1 MLGVSF
7 LAGSH
12 THCQQHISRRRR
24 STTALPIVA
33 AMSAAAQQK
42 PLPTSSTILRVG
54 CVGGGQLGRM
64 MAMEAPRLNIQM
76 NFLDST
82 GTNCPA
88 AQVVGKSATRII
100 EGSLYDTSKL
110 RALVDLGCDV
120 VTMEIEHVGVDGLAQ
135 LESEGVNVQ
144 PCTRVVR
151 LIQDKYAQ
159 KVRNF

>member
-1 MLGVSF
+1 MFELNPGYVVCVQSNE
-7 LAGSH
+7 
-12 THCQQHISRRRR
+12 RY
-24 STTALPIVA
+24 VA
-33 AMSAAAQQK
+33 EIIIHKIMRATQK
-42 PLPTSSTILRVG
+42 LLPTSSTTLRVG

-64 MAMEAPRLNIQM
+64 MALEAPRLNIQM

-82 GTNCPA
+82 GSQCPA
-88 AQVVGKSATRII
+88 AKVMGTSTNRVI

-120 VTMEIEHVGVDGLAQ
+120 VTMEIEHVGVDGLAK

-144 PCTRVVR
+144 PCSRVVR

-159 KVRNF
+159 KVREF

>member
-1 MLGVSF
+1 
-7 LAGSH
+7 
-12 THCQQHISRRRR
+12 
-24 STTALPIVA
+24 
-33 AMSAAAQQK
+33 
-42 PLPTSSTILRVG
+42 
-54 CVGGGQLGRM
+54 
-64 MAMEAPRLNIQM
+64 MAMEASRLNIQM

-82 GTNCPA
+82 GSACPA
-88 AQVVGKSATRII
+88 AQVVGTSTNRVI

-144 PCTRVVR
+144 PCSRVVR

-159 KVRNF
+159 KVRESLQSGMFALYLCFFAYILMTYPFVKNKQNRITLQSTMYHWVHS

>member
-1 MLGVSF
+1 
-7 LAGSH
+7 
-12 THCQQHISRRRR
+12 
-24 STTALPIVA
+24 
-33 AMSAAAQQK
+33 
-42 PLPTSSTILRVG
+42 
-54 CVGGGQLGRM
+54 
-64 MAMEAPRLNIQM
+64 MAMEASRLNIQM

-82 GTNCPA
+82 GSACPA
-88 AQVVGKSATRII
+88 AQVVGTSTNRVI

-144 PCTRVVR
+144 PCSRVVR

-159 KVRNF
+159 KVRESLDILCSAFVIKSMFFCYILMTYPFVQNALNKTGLLCKAQRTTRSFHQSTHNRLD

>member
-1 MLGVSF
+1 
-7 LAGSH
+7 
-12 THCQQHISRRRR
+12 
-24 STTALPIVA
+24 
-33 AMSAAAQQK
+33 
-42 PLPTSSTILRVG
+42 
-54 CVGGGQLGRM
+54 
-64 MAMEAPRLNIQM
+64 MAMEASRLNIQM

-82 GTNCPA
+82 GSACPA
-88 AQVVGKSATRII
+88 AQVVGTSTNRVI

-144 PCTRVVR
+144 PCSRVVR

-159 KVRNF
+159 KVRESLDRLCSAFIISMCFYIL